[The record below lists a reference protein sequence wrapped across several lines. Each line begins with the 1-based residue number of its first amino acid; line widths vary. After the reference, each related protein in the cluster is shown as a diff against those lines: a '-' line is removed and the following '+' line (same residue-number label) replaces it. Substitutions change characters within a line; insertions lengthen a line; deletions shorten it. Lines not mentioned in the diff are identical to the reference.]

1 MRELA
6 RKLADSI
13 NPAALWSED
22 FMQRAPVEF
31 QPGNYPFSLGLINVD
46 KSHRIR
52 VQLHQIGIGIAEP
65 HLVKSLYSHLRTS
78 GPKYAQ
84 LMGEGGAFD
93 VWASGASQYL
103 ENSLKFLKT
112 VVGGVK
118 ELNTKIN
125 FRDDV
130 KPGLSRWFILTA
142 WKDAMQNT
150 NGHPWIE
157 DSWYQPPENVSGA
170 NLWQL
175 RCGAYIIALADGKDA
190 LAKYETLHKQ
200 LRAGFAERSMVKNI
214 AADYNKLDEIA
225 RDVKQRL
232 LEFNDEEC
240 LLGYCDLDKHE

>member
-1 MRELA
+1 
-6 RKLADSI
+6 
-13 NPAALWSED
+13 
-22 FMQRAPVEF
+22 
-31 QPGNYPFSLGLINVD
+31 
-46 KSHRIR
+46 
-52 VQLHQIGIGIAEP
+52 
-65 HLVKSLYSHLRTS
+65 
-78 GPKYAQ
+78 
-84 LMGEGGAFD
+84 MGEGGAFD

-200 LRAGFAERSMVKNI
+200 LRAGFAGRSTVKNI